1 MRFAVG
7 LVTDFE
13 DAGFDTTNWR
23 KSVDGTKTIC
33 HDVYA
38 ELLLPAL
45 PDQNGELIQKYT
57 IHDAP
62 SDALTELLNGAEWSA
77 TVEP

>member
-13 DAGFDTTNWR
+13 DAGFETSNWR
-23 KSVDGTKTIC
+23 KSIDGTKTLC

-38 ELLLPAL
+38 ELLLPSV
-45 PDQNGELIQKYT
+45 PDGNGGVVERFKVY
-57 IHDAP
+57 DAP
-62 SDALTELLNGAEWSA
+62 SDELTSLLNSPEW
-77 TVEP
+77 TPVEPI